1 MSADVLRLTEPPTL
15 VREQAFARLR
25 DAIITGYFSPGDR
38 LIERELCEAM
48 GVSRTSIRE
57 VLRRL
62 EAERLVSVEPRKGPT
77 VARVSRKQA
86 AEIYEIRA
94 QMEAMLFQRFAE
106 KATDDE
112 IAGLRDIY
120 EELPSAAEAKDVGQ
134 LIAIMTRLNEYVMTI
149 VDHDVIRDILQQLI
163 ARISFLR
170 ALSMSQPGR
179 IDRSI
184 GEIRNI
190 VEAVEARDAKAAAR
204 RAIEYVQNAGNA
216 ALKRLDELAST
227 QPAKP
232 NT

>member
-15 VREQAFARLR
+15 VREQAFVRLR

-62 EAERLVSVEPRKGPT
+62 EAERLVTVEPRKGPT

-86 AEIYEIRA
+86 VEIYEIRA
-94 QMEAMLFQRFAE
+94 QMEAMLFQRFAKE
-106 KATDDE
+106 ATDSE
-112 IAGLRDIY
+112 ISGLREIY
-120 EELPSAAEAKDVGQ
+120 DELPSAAKAKDIGS
-134 LIAIMTRLNEYVMTI
+134 LIAIMTRLNAYVMTV
-149 VDHDVIRDILQQLI
+149 VDHDVIRDILEQLI

-179 IDRSI
+179 IESSI
-184 GEIRNI
+184 GEIRKI
-190 VEAVEARDAKAAAR
+190 VEAVEARNAKAAAR
-204 RAIEYVQNAGNA
+204 YATEYVQNAGAA
-216 ALKRLDELAST
+216 ALQRLDELAG
-227 QPAKP
+227 KHD
-232 NT
+232 

>member
-15 VREQAFARLR
+15 VREQAFGRLR
-25 DAIITGYFSPGDR
+25 DAIITGYFAPGDR

-62 EAERLVSVEPRKGPT
+62 EAERLVEVEPRRGPT

-94 QMEAMLFQRFAE
+94 QLEAMLIERFAE
-106 KATDDE
+106 KASDE
-112 IAGLRDIY
+112 DIVELRKIFD
-120 EELPSAAEAKDVGQ
+120 ELLPAAEAKDVRG
-134 LIAIMTRLNEYVMTI
+134 LIAIMTRPNEFVMKV
-149 VDHDVIRDILQQLI
+149 VDHGVIRDVLEQLI

-170 ALSMSQPGR
+170 GLSMSQPGR

-184 GEIRNI
+184 GEIRKI
-190 VEAVEARDAKAAAR
+190 VEAVEARDSKAASRCAK
-204 RAIEYVQNAGNA
+204 EYVQNAGAA
-216 ALKRLDELAST
+216 ALKRLDEMA
-227 QPAKP
+227 AKRD
-232 NT
+232 